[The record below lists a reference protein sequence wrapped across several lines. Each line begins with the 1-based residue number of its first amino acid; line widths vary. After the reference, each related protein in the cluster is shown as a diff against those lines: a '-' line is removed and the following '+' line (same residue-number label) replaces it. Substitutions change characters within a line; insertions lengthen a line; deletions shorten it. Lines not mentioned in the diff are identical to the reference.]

1 VDSNF
6 DGYSATPL
14 TDGET
19 NVQKIARMRYNSG
32 NWASAETPT
41 PHWIELAFDQPARI
55 SAVYV
60 YWGFD
65 RDRFMPSRRVQL
77 QAPDNGGDW
86 RTVSAMEPGNDHDR
100 MAFEFAPVVTTRVR
114 IFQPAQQGP
123 ANRPFVMW
131 VREVQVFAMA
141 GAPASP

>member
-1 VDSNF
+1 
-6 DGYSATPL
+6 
-14 TDGET
+14 
-19 NVQKIARMRYNSG
+19 
-32 NWASAETPT
+32 
-41 PHWIELAFDQPARI
+41 
-55 SAVYV
+55 
-60 YWGFD
+60 
-65 RDRFMPSRRVQL
+65 MPSRRVWL

-123 ANRPFVMW
+123 PNRPFVMW
-131 VREVQVFAMA
+131 VREVQVFGMA